1 MLSALDIKVKRIL
14 WGLAAEFAYLAV
26 VGTTIV
32 PPCSLLKRRVSRV
45 VSPEVLSFLAAKLGG
60 DDPEVRLNSML
71 GMRLSGV
78 PKCEILNGTLPELYE
93 LCTAL
98 RRWGREPL
106 FKVAREVVIPLA
118 VSASAAGYEEG
129 EVLLTSY
136 RAASGRGARDLD
148 AVVKYF
154 NKWYLI
160 RF

>member
-1 MLSALDIKVKRIL
+1 VLSALDIKVKRIL

-98 RRWGREPL
+98 RRCTKRVKLLSPWRSLPQQPDM
-106 FKVAREVVIPLA
+106 KRARC
-118 VSASAAGYEEG
+118 Y
-129 EVLLTSY
+129 
-136 RAASGRGARDLD
+136 
-148 AVVKYF
+148 
-154 NKWYLI
+154 
-160 RF
+160 